1 MDLSQESE
9 KKSRNEV
16 RDIVRPNDGIHT
28 THFVPFDPL
37 DKKEGS
43 ICMYVNEITVWG
55 PLYDGCHCVGGMQF
69 PEPQKISL
77 ILLQSLL

>member
-1 MDLSQESE
+1 VKGVAAAFTGGCCLDLSQESE

-37 DKKEGS
+37 DMREGS
-43 ICMYVNEITVWG
+43 ICTYINEI
-55 PLYDGCHCVGGMQF
+55 
-69 PEPQKISL
+69 
-77 ILLQSLL
+77 